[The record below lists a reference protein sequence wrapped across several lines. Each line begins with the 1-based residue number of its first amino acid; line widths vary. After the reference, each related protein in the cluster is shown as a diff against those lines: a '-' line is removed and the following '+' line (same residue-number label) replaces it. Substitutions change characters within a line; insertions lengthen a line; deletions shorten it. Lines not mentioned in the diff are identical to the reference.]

1 MAIYWTCIRFEH
13 IFFSSFICRQ
23 VGKHLSHLDKDHFP
37 KHVLFEA
44 TVLDFIIPMDQPLRK
59 FDKDISSDIFL
70 RIMKTVCS
78 YFIYT
83 VEYGPLIQEIKGSDP
98 CTVYFKIHLN
108 LIYSKMSSLLFCD
121 KQWNVTFFV
130 CGFCLSQCWI
140 SLYLNVAFPA
150 ASYRNELKHMK

>member
-37 KHVLFEA
+37 KHVLFYA

-70 RIMKTVCS
+70 RIMKIFCS

-108 LIYSKMSSLLFCD
+108 LIYWKMSSLLFLWQAMKCH
-121 KQWNVTFFV
+121 V
-130 CGFCLSQCWI
+130 FCVWVLFISVLDFSLSQCCI
-140 SLYLNVAFPA
+140 SSCLI
-150 ASYRNELKHMK
+150 